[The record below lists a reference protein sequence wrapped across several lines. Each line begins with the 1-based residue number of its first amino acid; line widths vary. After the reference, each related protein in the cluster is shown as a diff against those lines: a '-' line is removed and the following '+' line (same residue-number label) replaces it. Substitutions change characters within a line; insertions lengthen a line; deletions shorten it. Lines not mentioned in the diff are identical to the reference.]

1 MKRREVLKSFGVL
14 SYATFFSPS
23 FVYAKD
29 NKKLLNFKPVKASIK
44 DEFIVP
50 EGYIA
55 KPLISFGDPLTSS
68 ATPYDENK
76 IIDEKAILNANFVF
90 GDNTDGMSL
99 FELDKDRAILAVNNE
114 YINPEHMF
122 NHKGKNMSLNDVK
135 YEQNSVGVSIFEIKK
150 DGDFYSVVKD
160 SKYNRRITTH
170 TPMKI
175 SGGAKNH
182 HLLKTKYDENAEFVL
197 GTFANCANG
206 KTPWGTYLTCE
217 ENFDDF
223 FGSSD
228 KNIELNNALKR
239 YGVSKNSLYG
249 WEIDERF
256 DLAKNPNEINR
267 FGYVVEI
274 DPFNPNSTPIKRTSL
289 GRFKHENIEIIVDE
303 SGYVIAY
310 MGDDEINEFI
320 YKFVSSVKYDKN
332 NPDLD
337 ILDKGTLYVARF
349 DSVPNKQKGLGKWLE
364 LTHGKNGLTKEN
376 GFESQAEILINTR
389 LAASFVGATPMDRAE
404 WIASDNEK
412 KYVYATLTNNTK
424 RKEVDGP
431 NPRAENVYGQII
443 RWCSTN
449 NTHLNDEFMWEIFI
463 LAGNP
468 LKHPNDKLLRGS
480 ENINVENMFN
490 SPDGL
495 KFDNHSRLWIQTD
508 GKYSN
513 EGDFEGMGNNQMLVA
528 DPNTGEVR
536 RFATG
541 PTACE
546 LTGMAFFDDGKTML
560 VGIQHPGEGNS
571 QSAFPHLGNKTPKS
585 TIMQI
590 RKIDGG
596 IIGS

>member
-1 MKRREVLKSFGVL
+1 MKRRSVLKSFGVL
-14 SYATFFSPS
+14 SYATFFNPS
-23 FVYAKD
+23 FIFAKE
-29 NKKLLNFKPVKASIK
+29 KTKLLNFKPVQASTK

-55 KPLISFGDPLTSS
+55 KPLISFGDPLTST
-68 ATPYDENK
+68 ATPYDEDK
-76 IIDEKAILNANFVF
+76 IINEQAILNANFVF
-90 GDNTDGMSL
+90 GDNTDGMSI
-99 FELDKDRAILAVNNE
+99 FEIDENKAIVAVNNE

-122 NHKGKNMSLNDVK
+122 NHKGKNMTLNDVR
-135 YEQNSVGVSIFEIKK
+135 YEQNSVGVTVFEIKK
-150 DGDFYSVVKD
+150 DGGFYSVVKD
-160 SKYNRRITTH
+160 SKYNRRITAH
-170 TPMKI
+170 TLAKI

-182 HLLKTKYDENAEFVL
+182 NLLKTKYDKDGEFVF

-228 KNIELNNALKR
+228 KNIEFSNALKR
-239 YGVSKNSLYG
+239 YGASKNSLYG

-256 DLAKNPNEINR
+256 DLSKNPNEINR
-267 FGYVVEI
+267 FGWIVEI

-289 GRFKHENIEIIVDE
+289 GRFKHENIEIIIEKD
-303 SGYVIAY
+303 GYVIAY
-310 MGDDEINEFI
+310 MGDDEANEFI
-320 YKFVSSVKYDKN
+320 YKFVSSVKFDKN
-332 NPDLD
+332 NLDLD
-337 ILDKGTLYVARF
+337 ILDKGKLYVAKF
-349 DSVPNKQKGLGKWLE
+349 DSIPNKQRGFGRWLE
-364 LTHGKNGLTKEN
+364 LTHGKNGLTIEN
-376 GFESQAEILINTR
+376 GFQSQADILINTR

-404 WIASDNEK
+404 WIASDNDK
-412 KYVYATLTNNTK
+412 KYVYCTLTNNTK

-431 NPRAENVYGQII
+431 NPRTDNVYGQII
-443 RWCSTN
+443 RWCSAS
-449 NTHLNDEFMWEIFI
+449 NTHLDDEFMWEIFI

-468 LKHPNDKLLRGS
+468 LKYPNDKLLRGS
-480 ENINVENMFN
+480 DNINIENMFN

-495 KFDNHSRLWIQTD
+495 KFDNYSRLWIQTD

-528 DPNTGEVR
+528 DPTTGEVK

-541 PTACE
+541 PNACE
-546 LTGMAFFDDGKTML
+546 LTGIAFFDDGKTML
-560 VGIQHPGEGNS
+560 VGIQHPGEGENNS
-571 QSAFPHLGNKTPKS
+571 SFPHLGNITPKS

-590 RKIDGG
+590 RKIDGS

>member
-1 MKRREVLKSFGVL
+1 MKRRSVLKSFGVL

-23 FVYAKD
+23 FVFAKE

-44 DEFIVP
+44 DDFIVP

-55 KPLISFGDPLTSS
+55 KPLISFGDPLTNL

-99 FELDKDRAILAVNNE
+99 FELDDNRAILAVNNE

-150 DGDFYSVVKD
+150 DGDFYSIVKD
-160 SKYNRRITTH
+160 SKYNRRITAQ

-182 HLLKTKYDENAEFVL
+182 RLLKTKDDKNGEIVL

-228 KNIELNNALKR
+228 KNIEFDKTLKR

-289 GRFKHENIEIIVDE
+289 GRFKHENIEIIIDKDGFIV
-303 SGYVIAY
+303 AY
-310 MGDDEINEFI
+310 MGDDEANEFI
-320 YKFVSSVKYDKN
+320 YKFISSMKYDKN

-349 DSVPNKQKGLGKWLE
+349 DSVPNKHKGLGKWLE

-376 GFESQAEILINTR
+376 GFESQADILINTR

-412 KYVYATLTNNTK
+412 KYIYATLTNNTK
-424 RKEVDGP
+424 RKEVDGA
-431 NPRAENVYGQII
+431 NPRANNVYGQII

-468 LKHPNDKLLRGS
+468 LKYPNDKLLSGS
-480 ENINVENMFN
+480 DNINKENMFN

-495 KFDNHSRLWIQTD
+495 KFDNYSRLWIQTD
-508 GKYSN
+508 GNYSN
-513 EGDFEGMGNNQMLVA
+513 QGEFEGMGNNQMLVA
-528 DPNTGEVR
+528 DPNTGEVK

-541 PTACE
+541 PNACE
-546 LTGMAFFDDGKTML
+546 LTGMAFFNDGKTML
-560 VGIQHPGEGNS
+560 VGIQHPGEGNNKS
-571 QSAFPHLGNKTPKS
+571 SFPHLGNKTPKS

-596 IIGS
+596 VIGS